1 MVEANLPMADER
13 TRGVHL
19 SDKQV
24 AFAIMA
30 ALVFAAG
37 IFLSGVLVGRGVRSA
52 KGAVGEPDAIASSQV
67 VGDAGQAD
75 VPLADGSEPFTYPDR
90 LGSNPPA
97 ERVRALP
104 AQEIP
109 RPGVELPPDV
119 PAEPVPRAEPE
130 RLPES
135 PRPAGAAAAAA
146 PAGRERGDAVE
157 AGSYTVQVAAVRSRT
172 EADAIVR
179 QLKTKGFD
187 ARVLAPGAR
196 DNPAVF
202 RVRIGSFKDKRAAD
216 ALAERLLRQ
225 EKRYKPWVTR

>member
-1 MVEANLPMADER
+1 MADER
-13 TRGVHL
+13 TRGMHL
-19 SDKQV
+19 SDKQLV
-24 AFAIMA
+24 FTFMA
-30 ALVFAAG
+30 AMVFAVG

-52 KGAVGEPDAIASSQV
+52 RGAVGDQDAIASSQV
-67 VGDAGQAD
+67 VGDAGQAE
-75 VPLADGSEPFTYPDR
+75 VPLADGPEPFTYPDR
-90 LGSNPPA
+90 LGPNPPA

-109 RPGVELPPDV
+109 RPRVELPPDV
-119 PAEPVPRAEPE
+119 PTEPVPRAEPE

-135 PRPAGAAAAAA
+135 PRPAGAAAAAV
-146 PAGRERGDAVE
+146 PERERGAAVE
-157 AGSYTVQVAAVRSRT
+157 AGLYTVQVAAVRSRA

-187 ARVLAPGAR
+187 ARALPPGAR

>member
-1 MVEANLPMADER
+1 MTDDRP
-13 TRGVHL
+13 RGMHL
-19 SDKQV
+19 SDKQLV
-24 AFAIMA
+24 FTFMA
-30 ALVFAAG
+30 ALVFAVG
-37 IFLSGVLVGRGVRSA
+37 IFLSGVLVGRGVRNA
-52 KGAVGEPDAIASSQV
+52 RGAVGDQDAIASSQV
-67 VGDAGQAD
+67 VGDAGQAE

-135 PRPAGAAAAAA
+135 PRPASAAAAAV
-146 PAGRERGDAVE
+146 PGGERGAAVE
-157 AGSYTVQVAAVRSRT
+157 AGLYTVQVAAVRSRT
-172 EADAIVR
+172 EADSIVR

-187 ARVLAPGAR
+187 ARALAPGAR